1 MGINISNG
9 GMVDLMSLIWEAW
22 EFIKRM
28 ELLGYVI
35 RTPLYR
41 SEYLSGNDLNV
52 YLKLENLQRSGSF
65 KVRGVIFAVHK
76 YMREGYEHF
85 LTVSTGNHAV
95 ALAYVANILRV
106 KATVVVPETT
116 PRSKVEDM
124 ERYGAEV
131 IKYGRSYVEAEKRA
145 LEIVSSNP
153 RIKLVHTFND
163 HYIIAGHATIGLE
176 ILEEL
181 PNVNAILIPL
191 GGGALPAGVSYLM
204 RHIKPDVRVYG
215 VQPESAP
222 FYVLSLKEGK
232 PVVLSDIKTI
242 ADGLASR
249 PGEIP
254 FEYIRRY
261 LDNVLLVSEGDIER
275 AIYLLL
281 KYEHVVAEGAG
292 AIAIGPIINGDL
304 IRRLNQRGAYNV
316 VAIIT
321 GSHIDIDRLR
331 KILENAYDKH

>member
-1 MGINISNG
+1 MGTNYFI
-9 GMVDLMSLIWEAW
+9 DLMPLIQEAW

-28 ELLGYVI
+28 ESLGYVI
-35 RTPLYR
+35 RTPLYK
-41 SEYLSGNDLNV
+41 SEYLSGNGLNV

-65 KVRGVIFAVHK
+65 KVRGVFFAVHK
-76 YMREGYEHF
+76 YMRDGYEHF

-95 ALAYVANILRV
+95 ALAYVASILRV
-106 KATVVVPETT
+106 RATVVVPETT

-131 IKYGRSYVEAEKRA
+131 IKYGKSYIEAEKKA
-145 LEIVSSNP
+145 LEIVSGNP

-176 ILEEL
+176 ILEDL
-181 PNVNAILIPL
+181 PNVDVILIPL
-191 GGGALPAGVSYLM
+191 GGGALPAGVSYLL
-204 RHIKPDVRVYG
+204 RHIKPDTKVYG
-215 VQPESAP
+215 VQPENAP
-222 FYVLSLKEGK
+222 FYVLSLREGK
-232 PVVLSDIKTI
+232 PVVLNDIRTI

-261 LDNVLLVSEGDIER
+261 LNGVLLVSEGDIER
-275 AIYLLL
+275 SIYLLL

-304 IRRLNQRGAYNV
+304 IKRFGQSGVHNV
-316 VAIIT
+316 VAVIT
-321 GSHIDIDRLR
+321 GSHIDVDRLR
-331 KILENAYDKH
+331 SILENERIYETH